1 MKLFRPLALA
11 AVAVSLQAAS
21 GHAQT
26 LFGLIPNENPG
37 NAPSAYILRVKQ
49 EVTTMIG
56 SYKRAWDRHNAQAAA
71 ALYTR
76 DGRMLMEGQE
86 AQSRPQI
93 QQRLEEVLPN
103 TGQLH
108 YSIMDFD
115 TSGDM
120 AFVSGQMSYAAGD
133 QAGPSMEYVLVAKR
147 SRGDEWFIRSL
158 VLMPAASAPASTP
171 AAATAAAP
179 GVAQGTGGG

>member
-11 AVAVSLQAAS
+11 ALAVSLQAAA

-37 NAPSAYILRVKQ
+37 NAPSAYVLRVKQ
-49 EVTTMIG
+49 EVTMMIG
-56 SYKRAWDRHNAQAAA
+56 SYKRAWDGHNAQAAA

-93 QQRLEEVLPN
+93 QARLAEMLPAA
-103 TGQLH
+103 GQLH

-133 QAGPSMEYVLVAKR
+133 QAGASMEYVLVAR
-147 SRGDEWFIRSL
+147 RTRGDEWFIRSL
-158 VLMPAASAPASTP
+158 VLMPAAAAPAASP
-171 AAATAAAP
+171 AAAQ
-179 GVAQGTGGG
+179 QGAGGG